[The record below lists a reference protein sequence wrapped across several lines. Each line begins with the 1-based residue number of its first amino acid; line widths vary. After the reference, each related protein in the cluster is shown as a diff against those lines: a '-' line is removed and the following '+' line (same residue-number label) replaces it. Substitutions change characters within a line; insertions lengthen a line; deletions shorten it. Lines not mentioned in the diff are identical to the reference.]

1 MGTFK
6 KTTVTKGQFKGI
18 IATGDGF
25 MDDESGELINLS
37 QEIRTA
43 MGDNPVEIT
52 VSLKQDEE
60 V

>member
-6 KTTVTKGQFKGI
+6 KTTVTKGQFKNI

-25 MDDESGELINLS
+25 MDDESGEHINLS
-37 QEIRTA
+37 QEIRTV
-43 MGDNPVEIT
+43 MGDSPVEIT

>member
-6 KTTVTKGQFKGI
+6 KTTVTKGQFKNI

-37 QEIRTA
+37 QEIRA
-43 MGDNPVEIT
+43 VMGDNPVEIT

>member
-6 KTTVTKGQFKGI
+6 KTTVTKGQFKNI

-37 QEIRTA
+37 QEIRTV
-43 MGDNPVEIT
+43 MGDSPVEIT

>member
-6 KTTVTKGQFKGI
+6 KTTVTKGSFKGI

-25 MDDESGELINLS
+25 MSDDTGELINLS
-37 QEIRTA
+37 QEIRA
-43 MGDNPVEIT
+43 VMGDNPVEIT

>member
-6 KTTVTKGQFKGI
+6 KTTVTKGQFKNI

-37 QEIRTA
+37 QEIRA
-43 MGDNPVEIT
+43 VMGDSPVEIT
-52 VSLKQDEE
+52 ISLKQDEE